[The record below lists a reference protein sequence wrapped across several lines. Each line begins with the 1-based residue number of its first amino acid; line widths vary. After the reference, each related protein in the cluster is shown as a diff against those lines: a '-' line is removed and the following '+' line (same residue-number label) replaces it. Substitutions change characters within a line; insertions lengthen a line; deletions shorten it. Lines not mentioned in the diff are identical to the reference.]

1 MKKSPKKAKSVDR
14 ILDLA
19 PLAFEF
25 LPEILNPFKGTRGA
39 AEEAAATQAN
49 VFLQTPEVDPSLVT
63 PQFNT
68 ANIGGANKANLVQT
82 GSVMQNALT
91 QSEMAFLDD
100 EEKAMRIKQR
110 VG

>member
-1 MKKSPKKAKSVDR
+1 M
-14 ILDLA
+14 
-19 PLAFEF
+19 EF
-25 LPEILNPFKGTRGA
+25 FPELFNPFG
-39 AEEAAATQAN
+39 EPEPEATVPAN
-49 VFLQTPEVDPSLVT
+49 VNLATTGVDPNLIR

-91 QSEMAFLDD
+91 QSEMAFLSD